1 METFS
6 DLYCSDVKR
15 YKILKWGGGM
25 SGYGCTF
32 LEKVKLLTMGY

>member
-6 DLYCSDVKR
+6 ELYCSDVKR
-15 YKILKWGGGM
+15 YKILKWGGM
-25 SGYGCTF
+25 FGYGCIF